1 MDTLSFLE
9 QGQNS
14 KKRIKNNASLHRM
27 QGKKILIGVSGSI
40 AAYKIPHLVRLLTK
54 AGATVKVMMTPAA
67 AEFVSPLVL
76 STLSGNPVL
85 YKLAEED
92 QWADHVHLGRWA
104 DAMILAPVS
113 ANTLSKMAHGQ
124 CDNLLLAVYMSGT
137 CPVWVAPAMD
147 EDMWHHGATQQN
159 IITLRGFGHNV
170 IDSEYGSLASG
181 LVGFG
186 RMAEPETIVANLS
199 AYFIAQLPLRG
210 KKAMVTA
217 GPTHEYIDPVRFIG
231 NASSGKMGIAL
242 ADALADAGCA
252 VDLVLGPS
260 ALRPKNA
267 AVTVH
272 SVVSAADMYE
282 ACVALWPSMDI
293 AIKSAAVADYTP
305 DTVSTQK
312 IKKADDALSI
322 SLRKT
327 KDILKALG
335 QEKKAGQLLIG
346 FALETNDAEAY
357 ALKKLSEKNADMI
370 VLNSLQ
376 DEGAGFGYDTNRV
389 TLFSRRGERFES
401 ALMSK
406 TDIAQWILQKIIAWE
421 KE

>member
-1 MDTLSFLE
+1 
-9 QGQNS
+9 
-14 KKRIKNNASLHRM
+14 M

-54 AGATVKVMMTPAA
+54 QGATVKVMMTPAA

-76 STLSGNPVL
+76 STLSGHPVL

-92 QWADHVHLGRWA
+92 QWSDHVHLGRWA

-113 ANTLSKMAHGQ
+113 ANTLSKMANGQ
-124 CDNLLLAVYMSGT
+124 CDNLFLAVYMSGT
-137 CPVWVAPAMD
+137 CPVWIAPAMD

-159 IITLRGFGHNV
+159 IATLRGFGHHV

-186 RMAEPETIVANLS
+186 RMAEPETIVSHLTD
-199 AYFIAQLPLRG
+199 YFYAALPLQG
-210 KKAMVTA
+210 KKALVTA

-242 ADALADAGCA
+242 ADALADAGCE

-267 AVTVH
+267 KVNVH
-272 SVVSAADMYE
+272 PVVSAQAMFDT
-282 ACVALWPSMDI
+282 CISLWPNMDI
-293 AIKSAAVADYTP
+293 AIKAAAVADYTP
-305 DTVSTQK
+305 DDVAIQK
-312 IKKADDALSI
+312 IKKSGDNMTI
-322 SLRKT
+322 TLRKT

-335 QEKKAGQLLIG
+335 QQKQLGQLLVG
-346 FALETNDAEAY
+346 FALETQDGESY
-357 ALKKLSEKNADMI
+357 ALNKLKEKNADMI
-370 VLNSLQ
+370 VLNTLQ
-376 DEGAGFGYDTNRV
+376 DEGAGFGIDTNRV
-389 TLFSRRGERFES
+389 TLFTRRGERHTS
-401 ALMSK
+401 SLMLK
-406 TDIAQWILQKIIAWE
+406 NELAQWILQKIITWE

>member
-1 MDTLSFLE
+1 
-9 QGQNS
+9 
-14 KKRIKNNASLHRM
+14 M

-54 AGATVKVMMTPAA
+54 QGATVKVMMTPAA

-76 STLSGNPVL
+76 STLSGHPVL

-92 QWADHVHLGRWA
+92 QWSDHVHLGRWA

-113 ANTLSKMAHGQ
+113 ANTLSKMANGQ

-137 CPVWVAPAMD
+137 CPVWIAPAMD

-159 IITLRGFGHNV
+159 MATLRGFGHTV

-181 LVGFG
+181 LVGMG
-186 RMAEPETIVANLS
+186 RMAEPETIVSHLAD
-199 AYFIAQLPLRG
+199 YFNALLPLRG
-210 KKAMVTA
+210 KKALVTA

-242 ADALADAGCA
+242 ADALADAGCS

-267 AVTVH
+267 MVQVH
-272 SVVSAADMYE
+272 SVVSAQAMYE
-282 ACVALWPSMDI
+282 QCMRLWPTMDI
-293 AIKSAAVADYTP
+293 GIKAAAVADYTP
-305 DTVSTQK
+305 DNVATQK
-312 IKKADDALSI
+312 IKKVGDDMTI
-322 SLRKT
+322 TLRKT
-327 KDILKALG
+327 NDILKALG
-335 QEKKAGQLLIG
+335 EQKQSGQLLVG
-346 FALETNDAEAY
+346 FALETQNGETY
-357 ALKKLSEKNADMI
+357 ALNKLNQKNADMI
-370 VLNSLQ
+370 VLNTLQ
-376 DEGAGFGYDTNRV
+376 DEGAGFGFDTNRV
-389 TLFSRRGERFES
+389 TIFTRRGERYES

-406 TDIAQWILQKIIAWE
+406 TDLAQWILQKIITWE

>member
-1 MDTLSFLE
+1 
-9 QGQNS
+9 
-14 KKRIKNNASLHRM
+14 
-27 QGKKILIGVSGSI
+27 
-40 AAYKIPHLVRLLTK
+40 
-54 AGATVKVMMTPAA
+54 
-67 AEFVSPLVL
+67 
-76 STLSGNPVL
+76 
-85 YKLAEED
+85 
-92 QWADHVHLGRWA
+92 
-104 DAMILAPVS
+104 
-113 ANTLSKMAHGQ
+113 
-124 CDNLLLAVYMSGT
+124 
-137 CPVWVAPAMD
+137 MD

-186 RMAEPETIVANLS
+186 RMAEPETIVAHLQEHFNK
-199 AYFIAQLPLRG
+199 ALPLRG
-210 KKAMVTA
+210 KRALVTA

-242 ADALADAGCA
+242 ADALAEAGCD

-260 ALRPKNA
+260 ALRPKNQ
-267 AVTVH
+267 AVRVH
-272 SVVSAADMYE
+272 SVVSAAEMYE
-282 ACVALWPSMDI
+282 ACMGLWPTMDI

-305 DTVSTQK
+305 DTVATQK
-312 IKKADDALSI
+312 IKKAGDELS
-322 SLRKT
+322 LTLQKT

-335 QEKKAGQLLIG
+335 QTKKAGQLLIG
-346 FALETNDAEAY
+346 FALETNDGEAY

-376 DEGAGFGYDTNRV
+376 NEGAGFGHDTNRV
-389 TLFSRRGERFES
+389 TLFTRRGERFES

-406 TDIAQWILQKIIAWE
+406 NDIAQWILQKIIAWE